1 MEGLLLILVTG
12 WLVWKYY
19 TVVVAKPSKAERGGE
34 GAIYN
39 QYENNLD
46 GFPYR
51 READGSVLVLTNS
64 GEVRYRSWK
73 AFYNDIRPDYQHGEE
88 TRQKRDAQQRE
99 RAKQE
104 RAVERLRR
112 LQQEQGREA
121 ERLRE
126 QQEGEAERLRQERR
140 EQEQDAE
147 MLRQRQRE
155 RDATP
160 TAENEDWWT
169 VLEVVPQAD
178 ADAIQHAYY
187 QKMKQCHPDRVA
199 GLAPEFGELAER
211 QAKRLNVAYRRA
223 IQAHR
228 ARFRSPENFKNAAVE
243 RLPAS
248 ASPKI
253 VDARARGRAE

>member
-19 TVVVAKPSKAERGGE
+19 TIVVAKPSKAERGGE
-34 GAIYN
+34 NAIYN

-73 AFYNDIRPDYQHGEE
+73 AFYKDIRPDYQHGEE
-88 TRQKRDAQQRE
+88 ARRKHEAQQRE

-104 RAVERLRR
+104 RGVERLRR
-112 LQQEQGREA
+112 LQQEQAREA

-126 QQEGEAERLRQERR
+126 QRLEQEGEAERLRQQRR
-140 EQEQDAE
+140 ELEQDAK
-147 MLRQRQRE
+147 MLRRRQPE
-155 RDATP
+155 SAPTP
-160 TAENEDWWT
+160 SEEDEDWWT
-169 VLEVVPQAD
+169 VLEVPPHAD
-178 ADAIQHAYY
+178 ADAIQRAYH

-211 QAKRLNVAYRRA
+211 QAKRLNAVYRMA
-223 IQAHR
+223 IQGHR
-228 ARFRSPENFKNAAVE
+228 GQK
-243 RLPAS
+243 
-248 ASPKI
+248 K
-253 VDARARGRAE
+253 